1 MLIVSII
8 FIRNLLKVDS
18 GENTSQMTSFQ
29 YNVDFQQISSV
40 VFVLLLLTA
49 NFIHRYFIYVF
60 MYIFFVEFER
70 ISHNSFTIIYYVF
83 KEILLFILMLL
94 ILTLNKIHNLF
105 SVINVEFEHH
115 FVVGSPFPFGKVF
128 LQIIEKSFCSRN
140 LRVGCTFHFLF
151 QTSLSP

>member
-1 MLIVSII
+1 M
-8 FIRNLLKVDS
+8 
-18 GENTSQMTSFQ
+18 
-29 YNVDFQQISSV
+29 
-40 VFVLLLLTA
+40 LLLLTA

-105 SVINVEFEHH
+105 SVINVDFEHDIFFSEVEKFPSRLLKRV
-115 FVVGSPFPFGKVF
+115 FVRE
-128 LQIIEKSFCSRN
+128 I
-140 LRVGCTFHFLF
+140 
-151 QTSLSP
+151 

>member
-1 MLIVSII
+1 MMQILEIILQRNMLIVSII
-8 FIRNLLKVDS
+8 FIRNLLEVDS
-18 GENTSQMTSFQ
+18 GENTPQMTSFQ

-83 KEILLFILMLL
+83 KEIPLFILMLL

-105 SVINVEFEHH
+105 SVINVDFEHDIFFSEVEKFPSRLLKRV
-115 FVVGSPFPFGKVF
+115 FVRE
-128 LQIIEKSFCSRN
+128 I
-140 LRVGCTFHFLF
+140 
-151 QTSLSP
+151 